1 MELPFNDILVLW
13 LNMNFRVPAVSQEH
27 CCLKYPCML
36 KHEDF
41 SGCKD
46 LIHRLEP
53 HLKTQSKL
61 DQQDLSSLTGQKIFH
76 NFSPG
81 RRWYW
86 FILAT
91 ANNPDRAAG

>member
-27 CCLKYPCML
+27 CCLKYSCML

-61 DQQDLSSLTGQKIFH
+61 DQQDLSLLTGQKIFH

-81 RRWYW
+81 RRSVLVYPR
-86 FILAT
+86 
-91 ANNPDRAAG
+91 NSK